1 MTRTRKKT
9 ILGIKI
15 TDERQ
20 RKKKEQK
27 KKEQKK
33 KEKIALP
40 AKVATADHHFS
51 PRSHL
56 KPPSFCH

>member
-9 ILGIKI
+9 IPGIKK

-20 RKKKEQK
+20 RKKK
-27 KKEQKK
+27 KEQKK
-33 KEKIALP
+33 KKIALP
-40 AKVATADHHFS
+40 ATVTTADHHFS

-56 KPPSFCH
+56 KPPSFCY

>member
-1 MTRTRKKT
+1 MKDK
-9 ILGIKI
+9 
-15 TDERQ
+15 E
-20 RKKKEQK
+20 KKERT
-27 KKEQKK
+27 KK

-40 AKVATADHHFS
+40 ATVATADHHFS